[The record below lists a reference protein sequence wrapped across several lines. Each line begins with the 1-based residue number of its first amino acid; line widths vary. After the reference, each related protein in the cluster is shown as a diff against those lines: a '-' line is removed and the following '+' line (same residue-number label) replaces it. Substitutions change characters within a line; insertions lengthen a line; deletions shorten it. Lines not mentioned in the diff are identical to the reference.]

1 MKVAPIIHSRTLNC
15 DFNAEFLVRPE
26 RFNSDNIKWARENVL
41 KATENIDSLQGFRW
55 LIVDNGK
62 YRLAGVV
69 GFLEDICCEA
79 KEEKGKFEKFFLD
92 NRGRRTFAFVGVV
105 IDKEDNNEYGD
116 IDVSTLWEVYV
127 KEVKD
132 IWEKKHQDSKFSEFE
147 EIQVNSDSVAEPD
160 IKKYSEANPELD
172 KKEFARLMCDGKREK
187 FSFCSNITSWQL
199 VKEEAFDYVTTK
211 SNNIIRI
218 KSESEKAKEKK
229 GGEKREESIDVCS
242 NDDRGSTDE
251 SKKKIEKNQNII
263 FMVILLILDVILVL
277 LLKMEVL

>member
-41 KATENIDSLQGFRW
+41 KATEDIDFLQGFRW

-69 GFLEDICCEA
+69 GFLEDICCEE

-105 IDKEDNNEYGD
+105 IDKEDNDGYGD
-116 IDVSTLWEVYV
+116 IDISTLWEVYV

-147 EIQVNSDSVAEPD
+147 EIQVKSDSVAEPD
-160 IKKYSEANPELD
+160 IEKYSEAKPELD

-187 FSFCSNITSWQL
+187 FSFCSNITSWKL
-199 VKEEAFDYVTTK
+199 VKEGAFDYVTTK
-211 SNNIIRI
+211 PNNIERI
-218 KSESEKAKEKK
+218 TKEKK

-242 NDDRGSTDE
+242 NDDRESTDKR
-251 SKKKIEKNQNII
+251 KKKVKKQNII
-263 FMVILLILDVILVL
+263 LIVISVIFCLILVL
-277 LLKMEVL
+277 MLKMETY

>member
-41 KATENIDSLQGFRW
+41 KATEDIDFLRGFRW
-55 LIVDNGK
+55 LIIDNGK

-69 GFLEDICCEA
+69 GFLEDICCKA

-116 IDVSTLWEVYV
+116 IDISTLWEVYV
-127 KEVKD
+127 KEVEN
-132 IWEKKHQDSKFSEFE
+132 IWEKKHQGSESSKFK
-147 EIQVNSDSVAEPD
+147 EIQVNSDSVAKLDVE
-160 IKKYSEANPELD
+160 KYLEANSKLD
-172 KKEFARLMCDGKREK
+172 KEEFARLMCDGKREN
-187 FSFCSNITSWQL
+187 FSFCSNITSWKL
-199 VKEEAFDYVTTK
+199 VKEGAFDYVTTK
-211 SNNIIRI
+211 PNNIERI
-218 KSESEKAKEKK
+218 TKEKK

-242 NDDRGSTDE
+242 NDDRESTDKR
-251 SKKKIEKNQNII
+251 KKKVKKQNII
-263 FMVILLILDVILVL
+263 LIVISVIFCLILVL
-277 LLKMEVL
+277 MLKMETY

>member
-26 RFNSDNIKWARENVL
+26 RFNSDNIKWARENIL
-41 KATENIDSLQGFRW
+41 KATEDIDSLQGFRW

-79 KEEKGKFEKFFLD
+79 KGEKGKFEKFFLD

-116 IDVSTLWEVYV
+116 IDISTLWEVYV
-127 KEVKD
+127 KEVEN
-132 IWEKKHQDSKFSEFE
+132 IWEKKHQGSESSKFK
-147 EIQVNSDSVAEPD
+147 EIQVNSDSVAKSDVE
-160 IKKYSEANPELD
+160 KYLEANSKLD
-172 KKEFARLMCDGKREK
+172 KEEFARLMCDGKREN
-187 FSFCSNITSWQL
+187 FSFCSNITSWKL
-199 VKEEAFDYVTTK
+199 VKEGAFDYVTTK

-218 KSESEKAKEKK
+218 KSEKAKEKK
-229 GGEKREESIDVCS
+229 GGEKREESIAVCS
-242 NDDRGSTDE
+242 NDDRESTDE
-251 SKKKIEKNQNII
+251 RKKKVKKQNII
-263 FMVILLILDVILVL
+263 LVGISVIFCLVL
-277 LLKMEVL
+277 VLMLKMETY

>member
-26 RFNSDNIKWARENVL
+26 RFNSDNIKWARENIL
-41 KATENIDSLQGFRW
+41 KATEDIDSLQGFRW

-79 KEEKGKFEKFFLD
+79 KGEKGKFEKFFLD

-116 IDVSTLWEVYV
+116 IDISTLWEVYV
-127 KEVKD
+127 KEVEN
-132 IWEKKHQDSKFSEFE
+132 IWEKKHQGSESSKFK
-147 EIQVNSDSVAEPD
+147 EIQVNSDSVAKSD
-160 IKKYSEANPELD
+160 IEKYLEANSKLD
-172 KKEFARLMCDGKREK
+172 KEEFARLMCDGKREN
-187 FSFCSNITSWQL
+187 FSFCSNITSWKL
-199 VKEEAFDYVTTK
+199 VEEGAFDYVTTK
-211 SNNIIRI
+211 SNNIERI
-218 KSESEKAKEKK
+218 TKEKK

-242 NDDRGSTDE
+242 NDDRESTDE
-251 SKKKIEKNQNII
+251 RKKKVKKQNII
-263 FMVILLILDVILVL
+263 LVVISVIFCLVL
-277 LLKMEVL
+277 VLMLKMDTY

>member
-41 KATENIDSLQGFRW
+41 KATEDIDSLQGFRW

-105 IDKEDNNEYGD
+105 IDKEDNDSYGD
-116 IDVSTLWEVYV
+116 IDISTLWKVYV

-132 IWEKKHQDSKFSEFE
+132 IWEKKHQDSKSSEFE

-160 IKKYSEANPELD
+160 IEKYSEANPELD

-199 VKEEAFDYVTTK
+199 AKEGAFDYVTTK
-211 SNNIIRI
+211 SNNIERI
-218 KSESEKAKEKK
+218 TKEKK

-242 NDDRGSTDE
+242 NDDRESTDE
-251 SKKKIEKNQNII
+251 RKKKVKKQNII
-263 FMVILLILDVILVL
+263 LVVISVIFCLVL
-277 LLKMEVL
+277 VLMLKMETY

>member
-1 MKVAPIIHSRTLNC
+1 MKVAPVIHSRTLNC

-41 KATENIDSLQGFRW
+41 KATEDIDSLQGFRW

-105 IDKEDNNEYGD
+105 IDKEDNDSYGD
-116 IDVSTLWEVYV
+116 IDISTLWKVYV

-132 IWEKKHQDSKFSEFE
+132 IWEKKHQDSKSSEFE

-160 IKKYSEANPELD
+160 IEKYSEANPELD

-199 VKEEAFDYVTTK
+199 AKEGAFDYVTTN

-218 KSESEKAKEKK
+218 KSEKAKEKK

-242 NDDRGSTDE
+242 NDDREGTDE

-263 FMVILLILDVILVL
+263 FLVILLILDLILVL
-277 LLKMEVL
+277 LLKKEVL

>member
-41 KATENIDSLQGFRW
+41 KATEDIDFLQGFRW

-69 GFLEDICCEA
+69 GFLEDICCEE

-105 IDKEDNNEYGD
+105 IDKEDNDGYGD
-116 IDVSTLWEVYV
+116 IDISTLWEVYV

-147 EIQVNSDSVAEPD
+147 EIQVKSDSVAEPD

-172 KKEFARLMCDGKREK
+172 KKEFARLMCDGKREN
-187 FSFCSNITSWQL
+187 FSFCSNITSWKL
-199 VKEEAFDYVTTK
+199 VKEGAFDYVTTK
-211 SNNIIRI
+211 PNNIERI
-218 KSESEKAKEKK
+218 TKEKK

-242 NDDRGSTDE
+242 NDDRESTDKR
-251 SKKKIEKNQNII
+251 KKK
-263 FMVILLILDVILVL
+263 
-277 LLKMEVL
+277 

>member
-160 IKKYSEANPELD
+160 IEKYSEANPELD

-199 VKEEAFDYVTTK
+199 VKEEAFDYVTTN
-211 SNNIIRI
+211 SNNIINIIRI
-218 KSESEKAKEKK
+218 KSEKAKEKK
-229 GGEKREESIDVCS
+229 GGESIDVCS
-242 NDDRGSTDE
+242 NDDRESTDKR
-251 SKKKIEKNQNII
+251 KKKEKKQNMI
-263 FMVILLILDVILVL
+263 FMVISVIFCLILVL
-277 LLKMEVL
+277 LLKMETY